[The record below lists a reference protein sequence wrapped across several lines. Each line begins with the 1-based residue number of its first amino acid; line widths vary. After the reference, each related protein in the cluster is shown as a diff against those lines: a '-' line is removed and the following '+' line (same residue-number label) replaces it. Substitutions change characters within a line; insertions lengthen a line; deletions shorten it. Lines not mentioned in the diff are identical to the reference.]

1 MRIPSVSNTII
12 NNIHKQYAIPA
23 AADTINNAKRH
34 QRLVTST
41 SILRNTISDF
51 MT

>member
-23 AADTINNAKRH
+23 ADTINNAKRY